1 MSIYEEDLN
10 RTRLECKGNSEI
22 RWGGIDM
29 IDLNRTRLECKVH
42 SHAFFTSKSATI
54 WIEPDWNVKSGSY
67 RCQIYDYTI
76 WIEPD
81 WNVKLRGNEQLEHYK
96 TIWIEPDWNV
106 KRKYLPR

>member
-54 WIEPDWNVKSGSY
+54 WIEPDWNVKEAIVEMVKEHKS
-67 RCQIYDYTI
+67 I

-81 WNVKLRGNEQLEHYK
+81 WNVKWK
-96 TIWIEPDWNV
+96 I
-106 KRKYLPR
+106 